1 MYRIA
6 FGSDPAL
13 LPALELDSANLSA
26 ASSSAASSGETSSG
40 SQWGDWQSSYHWA
53 NLVLQGRAPP
63 PPGTYLLVPGEQR
76 AAQASQSSAA
86 YRVFAHLANR
96 GHPQGIFGIG
106 RHLLSTLERG
116 NDPTTLGAMPASAV
130 LQPRTRQE
138 TLQEVEKMYRL
149 AGEAG
154 VEDAW
159 FELAA
164 LYAEG
169 KWVRKDD
176 ERARSLLREGVDRG
190 SSRACRALAHLM
202 TKEVQAPP
210 APSSLTLGGGKAS
223 GLNAE
228 RRETLLTESLRLL
241 ERGAELGSS
250 DCAFSAGMR
259 YLLQPP
265 APEEE
270 GSQHLNAT
278 LDMSLDASNSSRT
291 PPVDPEVRARQ
302 EHIKKWAVEP
312 SNELAAKWFGVA
324 AEGGNA
330 LAMMNLA
337 RMYLEDRVLPATAST
352 GVASSPRQAQLAH
365 ASDLYAKILAKAM
378 GPEGQRSKA
387 MAEVQAKMAG
397 PRGASSGVT
406 GQGLDDLGARAQ
418 EGLRLVTEE
427 MSMLSRG

>member
-1 MYRIA
+1 M
-6 FGSDPAL
+6 P
-13 LPALELDSANLSA
+13 
-26 ASSSAASSGETSSG
+26 SSAVS
-40 SQWGDWQSSYHWA
+40 
-53 NLVLQGRAPP
+53 
-63 PPGTYLLVPGEQR
+63 
-76 AAQASQSSAA
+76 
-86 YRVFAHLANR
+86 
-96 GHPQGIFGIG
+96 
-106 RHLLSTLERG
+106 
-116 NDPTTLGAMPASAV
+116 
-130 LQPRTRQE
+130 QPRTRQE

-176 ERARSLLREGVDRG
+176 ERARSLLREGVERG

-223 GLNAE
+223 GLDAG

-250 DCAFSAGMR
+250 ECAFSAGMR

-270 GSQHLNAT
+270 TEPLNAS
-278 LDMSLDASNSSRT
+278 LDMSLDPSSSSRAS
-291 PPVDPEVRARQ
+291 PVDPAVRARQ

-312 SNELAAKWFGVA
+312 SNELAAKWFGIA

-337 RMYLEDRVLPATAST
+337 RMYLEDRVVPATAGT
-352 GVASSPRQAQLAH
+352 EAASSPRQAQLAH
-365 ASDLYAKILAKAM
+365 ASDLYTKILAKAM

-397 PRGASSGVT
+397 AKGAGSGVT